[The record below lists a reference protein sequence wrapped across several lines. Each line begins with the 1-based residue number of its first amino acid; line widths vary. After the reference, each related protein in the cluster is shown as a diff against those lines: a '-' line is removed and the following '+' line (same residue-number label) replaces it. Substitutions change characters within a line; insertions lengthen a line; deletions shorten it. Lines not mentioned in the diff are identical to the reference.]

1 MSSQPTTVDDSLDW
15 LRANADP
22 ATLKA
27 MGARYGI
34 HAKQALG
41 VPMNKMK
48 KLGKE
53 LGTDHDLAAG
63 LWGTGWYEARIVAS
77 MVDEPQAVTP
87 EQMDSWV
94 EEFDNW
100 AIVDTVC
107 FNLFDRTPHAW
118 DKVDQWAEREEEFVK
133 RTAFA
138 LLWSLTAHDA
148 EAPDSRF
155 HHGLELIE
163 REAADGRPL
172 VDKAIGMALRAIGK
186 RRRGLRSVAL
196 ELSERL
202 AASSDPAARRIGRP
216 AVRELSPRDQ
226 SD

>member
-1 MSSQPTTVDDSLDW
+1 MSPQPTTVDDALDW
-15 LRANADP
+15 LRANADL
-22 ATLKA
+22 ATLEA
-27 MGARYGI
+27 MKTRYGI
-34 HAKQALG
+34 HAKRALG
-41 VPMNKMK
+41 VPMRKMK
-48 KLGKE
+48 ELGKQ
-53 LGTDHDLAAG
+53 LGTDHDLAAE
-63 LWGTGWYEARIVAS
+63 LWSTGWYEARIVAS
-77 MVDEPQAVTP
+77 MVDDPEAVTP

-100 AIVDTVC
+100 AVVDTVC

-118 DKVDQWAEREEEFVK
+118 VKVDQWAKREEEFVK

-148 EAPDSRF
+148 QAPETRF
-155 HHGLELIE
+155 FHGLQLIE

-196 ELSERL
+196 EISERL
-202 AASSDPAARRIGRP
+202 ATSSDPAARRIGRP
-216 AVRELSPRDQ
+216 AVRELSIREQ

>member
-1 MSSQPTTVDDSLDW
+1 MSSRPATVDDALEW

-22 ATLKA
+22 ATLEA
-27 MGARYGI
+27 MGTRYGI
-34 HAKQALG
+34 HTQRALG

-48 KLGKE
+48 QLGKQ
-53 LGTDHDLAAG
+53 LGVDHHLAAD
-63 LWGTGWYEARIVAS
+63 LWSTGWYEARIVAS
-77 MVDEPQAVTP
+77 IVDDPEAVTS

-118 DKVDQWAEREEEFVK
+118 DKVDRWARRDEEFVK

-148 EAPDSRF
+148 EAPDTRF
-155 HHGLELIE
+155 LHGLKLIE

-186 RRRGLRSVAL
+186 RRSGLRPIAL
-196 ELSERL
+196 ELAERL

-216 AVRELSPRDQ
+216 AVRELTKSNQ
-226 SD
+226 SQ